1 MIYPNDV
8 DKEENEEM
16 TKLWRH
22 FVRYDCKCAY
32 ALVMSDYHSHR
43 SRFNNKQF
51 EWQFESHAP
60 SLQTSCKILHWK
72 MHIGVIDLIA
82 QKDLSKIKPE
92 VKLLGCLK
100 VLSLGVSFSTF
111 CDYFQMGE
119 SSVGEAVSRFT
130 CEVIKN
136 KDKI

>member
-1 MIYPNDV
+1 MIANVHMLWLCQITTAIDPDSTTNSLNDSF
-8 DKEENEEM
+8 KAHASSLN
-16 TKLWRH
+16 T
-22 FVRYDCKCAY
+22 
-32 ALVMSDYHSHR
+32 S
-43 SRFNNKQF
+43 F
-51 EWQFESHAP
+51 E
-60 SLQTSCKILHWK
+60 ILHWK